1 MQRRSTRKTIDL
13 PSGGRVTVRK
23 LSGLDM
29 VGGGFVPKAFPQEK
43 LDAINSG
50 DLQEITKE
58 DAQQLGAIWTA
69 ILTKC
74 TSPVSTIEG
83 DRLRIVD
90 KGLDKAAADE
100 ITLGEMDDE
109 DVMAIVSTCMEL
121 SGLTKEAGRKAQG
134 FPGEQA
140 TAPES

>member
-1 MQRRSTRKTIDL
+1 M
-13 PSGGRVTVRK
+13 PSGGTVTVRK

-50 DLQEITKE
+50 EIHKITE
-58 DAQQLGAIWTA
+58 EEARQLGAIWSA

-74 TSPVSTIEG
+74 TSPVTTIEG
-83 DRLRIVD
+83 DRVRIVD

-100 ITLGEMDDE
+100 ITIGEMDDE
-109 DVMAIVSTCMEL
+109 DVMAIVSACMEL

-134 FPGEQA
+134 FPGEQEA
-140 TAPES
+140 AAEP